1 MAIMGGWEIFTRNG
15 EGARNEGVGFIMGDG
30 KILKSLY
37 IVGRGVLT
45 PLFYED
51 LLYCLFRL
59 FQMLK
64 KKISCHLQP
73 PPSLFFLLPCFF
85 SWMGDNTTF
94 DVLFYLMIISIYTC
108 QALVSLY
115 QKDLDVGFVQKASSL
130 LSSDTYN
137 LGQIHLIS
145 HTQTHKHAQ
154 HTLGPV
160 DWHTHIDI

>member
-1 MAIMGGWEIFTRNG
+1 MGYYYFSEMAIMGGWEIFTRNG

-64 KKISCHLQP
+64 KKFPVTFNPHLHCSFCCH
-73 PPSLFFLLPCFF
+73 
-85 SWMGDNTTF
+85 
-94 DVLFYLMIISIYTC
+94 
-108 QALVSLY
+108 VSLAEW
-115 QKDLDVGFVQKASSL
+115 VI
-130 LSSDTYN
+130 TP
-137 LGQIHLIS
+137 HLMCYF
-145 HTQTHKHAQ
+145 T
-154 HTLGPV
+154 
-160 DWHTHIDI
+160 